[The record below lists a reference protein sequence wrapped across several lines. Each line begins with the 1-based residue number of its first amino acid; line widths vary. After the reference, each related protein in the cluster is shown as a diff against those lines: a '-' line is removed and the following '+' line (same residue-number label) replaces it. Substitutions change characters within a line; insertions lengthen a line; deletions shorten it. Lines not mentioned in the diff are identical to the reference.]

1 MQQEGPQLERL
12 LRRMSEC
19 PEDFLEPPAHGKQP
33 GIDVVAI
40 VCDQIRAL
48 RAEPPPEAESHAI
61 ERIRTVGLRRQQFMA
76 LVAWLFCDDWF
87 LARPALVPAMWP
99 VYVSQELAH
108 LADVVQPATA
118 VHDADRREELVRTCL
133 RGLGLRPEGETETQ
147 AQDRLAMLDSAE
159 RQRVLRATAAAE
171 RRAREIR
178 EAMARAAAQDAAS
191 RYGE

>member
-1 MQQEGPQLERL
+1 MQREGPQLERL
-12 LRRMSEC
+12 LRRMTEC

-48 RAEPPPEAESHAI
+48 RTDPPPETESQAI
-61 ERIRTVGLRRQQFMA
+61 QAIRAAGSRQQQFMA

-87 LARPALVPAMWP
+87 LAKPALVPAMWS
-99 VYVSQELAH
+99 VYVSQELAQ
-108 LADVVQPATA
+108 LAAVVQPASA

-133 RGLGLRPEGETETQ
+133 RGLGLRPEGETAAQT
-147 AQDRLAMLDSAE
+147 QDRLAMLDSAE